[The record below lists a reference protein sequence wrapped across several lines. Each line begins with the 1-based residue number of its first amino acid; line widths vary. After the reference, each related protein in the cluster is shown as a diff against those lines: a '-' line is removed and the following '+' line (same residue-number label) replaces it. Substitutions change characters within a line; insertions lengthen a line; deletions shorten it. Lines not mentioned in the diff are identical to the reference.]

1 MFRRA
6 ALCCFALFG
15 LAILAPGPAAAAQ
28 VSGQQ
33 LLSLCTAN
41 LNGKGNALEAAEC
54 MGFIVGVSDTFDCV
68 EKNHGFTWNS
78 LAASSQPQLVKIVV
92 DWLHKHPASLNYEGH
107 RVVGAALQNA
117 FPCKK

>member
-1 MFRRA
+1 MFRGIGLIA
-6 ALCCFALFG
+6 SALIAT
-15 LAILAPGPAAAAQ
+15 AVIPPAAAGQ

-41 LNGKGNALEAAEC
+41 LGGKGKELEAAEC
-54 MGFIVGVSDTFDCV
+54 MGFIIGVADTFDCT

-78 LAASSQPQLVKIVV
+78 AVSPSQPQLVQVTV
-92 DWLHKHPASLNYEGH
+92 DWLNKHPASLSYEAH

-117 FPCKK
+117 FPCK